1 MLSRVAAVKA
11 PRTHN
16 RRRVTGS
23 SGRRREGRESEP
35 PRPNMSRHVLT
46 SAVLLPVVMC
56 CNTGG
61 AASNEKKLTD
71 SEPSKGKLFGWRE
84 TTDEGTVISLF
95 FPSLV
100 EVNGDVFA
108 VAEAHCKEGE
118 EGGFTGFASEL
129 LALTG
134 EQPKEEELD
143 ENKMKR
149 QVLEECPSDDEKC
162 ATQAV
167 DKTVSESETR
177 IHVSKPTTVVH
188 GSVIYMLVGMYNRAV
203 TAATGNGKKY
213 EWGLLLTRRNVSVGH
228 TALPPHNHTSRP
240 IIVTHLKL
248 QSYPTSKALAPS
260 SALLCVERRRLSRGL
275 RVLPNKAL
283 QLCPNITGS
292 LAKKET
298 VCDVTNVSIHKFR
311 KRFIGSLECP
321 ACARMHDENTHGA
334 SRARSS
340 FQLAS
345 PPGESLAA
353 PSRFTKGQITLHT

>member
-16 RRRVTGS
+16 RRGVTGS

-35 PRPNMSRHVLT
+35 RRPNMSRRVFA
-46 SAVLLPVVMC
+46 SAVLLLVVVMC
-56 CNTGG
+56 CGSGG
-61 AASNEKKLTD
+61 AASNEKLSD
-71 SEPSKGKLFGWRE
+71 SEPSKGKLFVWRD
-84 TTDEGTVISLF
+84 TKDEGTVISLF

-108 VAEAHCKEGE
+108 VAEAKGRKKNTVND
-118 EGGFTGFASEL
+118 FFDGFATEL
-129 LALTG
+129 LTWAG
-134 EQPKEEELD
+134 EQTKEELD
-143 ENKMKR
+143 KNKLKT

-188 GSVIYMLVGMYNRAV
+188 GSDIYMLVGMYNRAV

-275 RVLPNKAL
+275 RVLPNKVL
-283 QLCPNITGS
+283 QFCPNITGS
-292 LAKKET
+292 LAKKEA
-298 VCDVTNVSIHKFR
+298 VCDVTNVAIHKFR

-321 ACARMHDENTHGA
+321 ACAHMHEGNTHGA
-334 SRARSS
+334 SRAR
-340 FQLAS
+340 
-345 PPGESLAA
+345 
-353 PSRFTKGQITLHT
+353 